1 VSLLLPQGRG
11 ILNAGIGALAF
22 VLACAGLDALLSA
35 PEIDRVV
42 PNLAFF
48 REHQDDFDTLFIGS
62 SHVHH
67 QIAPAIFD
75 GTMRAAG
82 HPTHALNLGQNGMV
96 PPENFYVLEQIL
108 KTKPRNLK
116 WVFVELGELETKPFL
131 GNEQTSRVLY
141 WHDWKRTALV
151 LRAILGAAPEDGA
164 VAVWRGIGEIVAFR
178 PTMSERRNLLF
189 FHSVLFAKNFANVGQ
204 RSDLAR
210 WVRGLW
216 KDEMRSKDIGPNGD
230 GYTPINNEMTAT
242 EATNDQ
248 ANLPSAGENEVR
260 FVSAFAASAYLQL
273 ADDVR
278 RSGAV
283 PIFLVTP
290 NVVQTRLGFRPES
303 GVSAT
308 VMSFNNAK
316 DYPELY
322 RKEMRVDPDHLN
334 AAGSEYFTRL
344 LAEDFSQRLQQNRIR

>member
-1 VSLLLPQGRG
+1 M
-11 ILNAGIGALAF
+11 LNAGIGALAF
-22 VLACAGLDALLSA
+22 VLAGLDALLSA

-48 REHQDDFDTLFIGS
+48 REHRDDFDTLFIGS

-75 GTMRAAG
+75 ETMRAAG
-82 HPTHALNLGQNGMV
+82 HPTRALNLGQNGMV
-96 PPENFYVLEQIL
+96 PPENFYVLDQVL
-108 KTKPRNLK
+108 KTQPRNLK

-131 GNEQTSRVLY
+131 GNERTARLLY

-151 LRAILGAAPEDGA
+151 LRAILEAAPEDGA
-164 VAVWRGIGEIVAFR
+164 AALVRRSGEILAAR
-178 PTMSERRNLLF
+178 PGMSERRDLLF

-216 KDEMRSKDIGPNGD
+216 KEEMRSKDIGPNGD
-230 GYTPINNEMTAT
+230 GYTPINKEMTEP
-242 EATNDQ
+242 EATSNEADLQ
-248 ANLPSAGENEVR
+248 STGETEVR
-260 FVSAFAASAYLQL
+260 FVSGFTASAYRQL

-290 NVVQTRLGFRPES
+290 DVVQTRLGFRPES
-303 GVSAT
+303 GVNAT
-308 VMSFNNAK
+308 VVSFNNAK

-344 LAEDFSQRLQQNRIR
+344 LAENFSQRVHQNRIR